1 METELELERRKTG
14 MFFLG
19 FNGTR
24 HPLKSGMNIIGRD
37 QTCDVLVPDPH
48 ISRKHASIDVVGDGT
63 ITAIDLGSTNGMMV
77 NGERVPS
84 AILHPGQSFI
94 LGKTEFTLEG

>member
-1 METELELERRKTG
+1 MELELERQRIG

-24 HPLKSGMNIIGRD
+24 HPLKSGMNIIGREN
-37 QTCDVLVPDPH
+37 TCDILVFEPH
-48 ISRKHASIDVVGDGT
+48 ISRKHASVDVVGDGT
-63 ITAIDLGSTNGMMV
+63 ITVIDLGSTNGILV

-84 AILHPGQSFI
+84 AILHPGESFT
-94 LGKTEFTLEG
+94 LGKTVFVLETA